1 MLSDARKLDPANDIV
16 ADVCIVGGGAAGLI
30 LAHELGHTG
39 IDTVLLE
46 SGDLKPTR
54 AASRL
59 ITARAVTDP
68 GFELSG
74 GRRRLGGGFA
84 DWGANCSLLESEEL
98 KTTAEPG
105 SAAWPVALS
114 GLNDYAVR
122 AAEYLSG
129 FEGFATHGL
138 LETARRHPLG
148 ACDNLVVSDNTP
160 QFSDKLYLRGATS
173 AASQL
178 IRRLAAPGC
187 SVRTFVNATV
197 LTLDIRHGKVEHVE
211 FTGKEDRPVKLQART
226 FILAGGTENAPI
238 LMRSLGRNTAEARAR
253 LPALGRLLHTHLLS
267 LHGFV
272 IPGERSDFLHR
283 YMLPV
288 ARDGIG
294 ESPKPWFC
302 GLHAP
307 TRQDAGGARLATAMF
322 FEPVLHAS
330 KLMSRE
336 AIRRAGTWRAVPAW
350 KHAAFTPLAG
360 TILKSVVRPTM
371 YAVRHFM
378 EQPARWDCEVSMGPP
393 AGRLGLPQ
401 PEFAWHIGDLEKH
414 SMRANCS
421 ELSTFLAALG
431 AGQLVDGERPGEAG
445 MADFGRNV
453 HPMGGTIIGQ
463 SIKDSVVDA
472 SLKVHGIANL
482 YICGGST
489 IPRSGTAMITGI
501 IAQLAIRLGYH
512 LKQSRRS
519 R

>member
-1 MLSDARKLDPANDIV
+1 MLSDARKLDPATGVV

-30 LAHELGHTG
+30 VAHELGNNG

-46 SGDLKPTR
+46 SGDIKPTR

-84 DWGANCSLLESEEL
+84 DWGANCSLLDSMEL
-98 KTTAEPG
+98 KTSAEPG
-105 SAAWPVALS
+105 STAWPVALS
-114 GLNDYAVR
+114 DLNDYAVR

-129 FEGFATHGL
+129 FEGFPTHDL
-138 LETARRHPLG
+138 IETSRRQPLG
-148 ACDNLVVSDNTP
+148 ACDNLTMSDNTP
-160 QFSDKLYLRGATS
+160 QFSEKLYLRGATS

-178 IRRLAAPGC
+178 IRKLAVPGS
-187 SVRTFVNATV
+187 SVRAFVNATA
-197 LTLDIRHGKVEHVE
+197 LKLDIRHGKVEHLE
-211 FTGKEDRPVKLQART
+211 FAGKEGRPVMLKART
-226 FILAGGTENAPI
+226 FVLASGTENAPL
-238 LMRSLGRNTAEARAR
+238 LMRSLGQNTTEARSR
-253 LPALGRLLHTHLLS
+253 LPALGRFLHTHLLS

-272 IPGERSDFLHR
+272 IPGDRSDILHR

-307 TRQDAGGARLATAMF
+307 ARQDADGARLATAMF
-322 FEPVLHAS
+322 FEPVLHGS
-330 KLMSRE
+330 KLMSRQ
-336 AIRRAGTWRAVPAW
+336 AIGRARTWRAVPAW
-350 KHAAFTPLAG
+350 KRAAFSPLAG
-360 TILKSVVRPTM
+360 TILGNVVRPTM

-378 EQPARWDCEVSMGPP
+378 EQPPRWDAEVSMGPP
-393 AGRLGLPQ
+393 AGRFRLPQ
-401 PEFAWHIGDLEKH
+401 PEFAWHIGDLEMH

-421 ELSTFLAALG
+421 ELSILLAALD
-431 AGQLVDGERPGEAG
+431 AGQLVDGERPGESG
-445 MADFGRNV
+445 IADFGRNV

-489 IPRSGTAMITGI
+489 IPRSGTAMVTGI
-501 IAQLAIRLGYH
+501 IAQLAVRLGDH
-512 LKQSRRS
+512 LKQSRRNQ
-519 R
+519 